1 MVMRS
6 AGLVLYRE
14 RDGRTE
20 VLIGHMGG
28 PLWANKDERAWS
40 FPKGQYGDDETP
52 RAAARREFEE
62 ELGIAPPDGG
72 WRDLGEARQPNGK
85 IVTLWAVAGDL
96 DPELIE
102 PGGFTM
108 EWPPHSGR
116 IQLYDEID
124 RVAWVDPAK
133 ARRLLVAGQVVFLDR
148 LAALTGEAGTASA
161 PDVPDTPG
169 ADSDS
174 DGKGERDDEAGSG
187 GPR

>member
-72 WRDLGEARQPNGK
+72 GGR
-85 IVTLWAVAGDL
+85 
-96 DPELIE
+96 
-102 PGGFTM
+102 PGG
-108 EWPPHSGR
+108 WRVPPPPGGAPPR
-116 IQLYDEID
+116 PPPGGKP
-124 RVAWVDPAK
+124 RGP
-133 ARRLLVAGQVVFLDR
+133 RFP
-148 LAALTGEAGTASA
+148 SA
-161 PDVPDTPG
+161 PRR
-169 ADSDS
+169 A
-174 DGKGERDDEAGSG
+174 
-187 GPR
+187 